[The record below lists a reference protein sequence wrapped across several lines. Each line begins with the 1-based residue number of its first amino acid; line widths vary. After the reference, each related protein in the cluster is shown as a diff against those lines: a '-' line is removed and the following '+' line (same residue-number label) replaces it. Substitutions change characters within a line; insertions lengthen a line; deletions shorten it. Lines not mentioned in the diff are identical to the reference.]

1 MKQRSKVAKQRVL
14 TACVALV
21 VACAAFS
28 PAPPVLTVV
37 LDAGHGGKDPGNLG
51 TGRYTTTEKD
61 VTLDVTL
68 QLGAYITENLPE
80 VKVVYTRTDDSYP
93 SLKERVHL
101 ANNSKADLFISIHCD
116 AFESAGARGASTYVM
131 GMHKSEES
139 LRVAMRENAAMLRE
153 EGYESNYDGFD
164 PNDPD
169 TYIALSLR
177 QNLNLDASLTLGAA
191 IQQQFRE
198 RVGRRDRGVKQAGFY
213 VISFTTMPS
222 TLVELGFLTNPEEE
236 DFLQSEQGK
245 SYLASAI
252 FRAFRDTYLAAR
264 APSEDA
270 SPTVDG
276 GAATGSG
283 GTDRPGLKREGVEGD
298 SPKTDGAEGDGP
310 KTEGR
315 ETEGPEGEGL
325 KNVDAG
331 SAEAPGTAKPEVWFG
346 VQILTTDT
354 PLGPDSPELRGHA
367 AAKAYIRQGMHK
379 YVVGRHEHPD
389 EAHAAKNALRA
400 EGFDGAFVVAFLGET
415 QIAMSEARELLNL
428 PTP

>member
-14 TACVALV
+14 AACVALV

-51 TGRYTTTEKD
+51 TGRYTETEKD

-93 SLKERVHL
+93 TLKERVHL

-116 AFESAGARGASTYVM
+116 AFESPGARGASTYVM

-139 LRVAMRENAAMLRE
+139 LRVAMRENASMLRE

-264 APSEDA
+264 APSDDA

-276 GAATGSG
+276 GAATDHG
-283 GTDRPGLKREGVEGD
+283 GTERPDL
-298 SPKTDGAEGDGP
+298 
-310 KTEGR
+310 
-315 ETEGPEGEGL
+315 ET
-325 KNVDAG
+325 VDAG

-354 PLGPDSPELRGHA
+354 PLRPDSPELRGHA

-400 EGFDGAFVVAFLGET
+400 EGFEGAFVVAFLGET